1 MSKTPIFD
9 ETLAAADPDLWEA
22 SAVFPLPEQYWG
34 YFTAKPVDNWG
45 AQGTVDEIE
54 WTSSAPEPTLK
65 TFVRCLWWWKP

>member
-9 ETLAAADPDLWEA
+9 EVLAASDADLWET
-22 SAVFPLPEQYWG
+22 SSVFPIPEKYWG
-34 YFTAKPVDNWG
+34 YLPTKPVDNREV
-45 AQGTVDEIE
+45 QDTVDEIE